1 MVLRKIVLESA
12 SKVMQEDLMDFRGC
26 GHVCVHLV
34 SSVAGWSLNGS
45 MTRSFEPEP
54 DLDPVLPDLAGSG
67 LNQVQIRF

>member
-1 MVLRKIVLESA
+1 MGWSCVEESRA
-12 SKVMQEDLMDFRGC
+12 RMSRRTK
-26 GHVCVHLV
+26 
-34 SSVAGWSLNGS
+34 SLNGS